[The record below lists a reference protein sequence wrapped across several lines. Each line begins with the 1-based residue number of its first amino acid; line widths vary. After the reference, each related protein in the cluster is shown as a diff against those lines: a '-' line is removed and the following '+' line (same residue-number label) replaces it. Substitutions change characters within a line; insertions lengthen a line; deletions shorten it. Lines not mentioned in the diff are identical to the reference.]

1 MEEISRPQ
9 KEPASSKDGNQKVI
23 DLTAEMEIG
32 SGKGGKIYDLTQTLD
47 GTVYT
52 PPQTVQAQDQQPEE
66 SPPREQPQEET
77 LEEEPMTPDESEPEE
92 YPDIEEEVDAAFENI
107 EPYSPIDLS
116 EDDEEPAESDKVDD
130 LKQMADDVLNQT
142 SPASP
147 WEDGPTADPE
157 AVETVAEPA
166 DADQG
171 GPGMYA
177 ETEIGDRE
185 DIIDLEDIAA
195 SPDIP
200 PSQPAQEED
209 RQAQPDE
216 EDIIELVDIASPPE
230 DPPFQSGQAL
240 DGQDESEDED
250 IIDLMDIVPVE
261 AVAAAP
267 LEFPSEPHVTEDE
280 EDLIELVDIV
290 SAAPEPDAEEGE
302 AMEDLVEL
310 TDIVSQPLNAQP
322 PAAGNDPSPEPFP
335 DLEEPRAPFQAE
347 ERDSGSDQVI
357 QLSEILLHGRKND
370 MLAIPSDLPGPED
383 EDRNGIQDLSAGI
396 GMVIEEQPAGIS
408 DEAIEAAIERYI
420 RARYG
425 GDLERMIAAVVEKAV
440 SREIEILKHTY
451 MDENESSE

>member
-1 MEEISRPQ
+1 MEEIRRPQ
-9 KEPASSKDGNQKVI
+9 KEPASSEDGNQKVI

-32 SGKGGKIYDLTQTLD
+32 SEKGGKIYDLTQTLD

-116 EDDEEPAESDKVDD
+116 EDDEEPTESDKVDD

-147 WEDGPTADPE
+147 WEDGTTAEPE

-177 ETEIGDRE
+177 ETEIGDGE

-250 IIDLMDIVPVE
+250 IIDLMDVVPVE

-267 LEFPSEPHVTEDE
+267 LEAPREPHATEDE
-280 EDLIELVDIV
+280 EDLIVLVEIV

-302 AMEDLVEL
+302 VLEDLVEL
-310 TDIVSQPLNAQP
+310 TDI
-322 PAAGNDPSPEPFP
+322 
-335 DLEEPRAPFQAE
+335 
-347 ERDSGSDQVI
+347 
-357 QLSEILLHGRKND
+357 
-370 MLAIPSDLPGPED
+370 AIPSDLPGPED